1 MKLCVFMMLS
11 ALTCL
16 AEMPNPLIFNDGS
29 KVETLSDWE
38 KRRLEILEIIR
49 SECFGRNPVDRPADL
64 SFKVIEQDD
73 NALEGKAIRKSVKIS
88 FSGPGGK
95 LSFRVNVYIP
105 KSDKPVPAFLLM
117 CHRSPKMINLD
128 KETENAF
135 WPAKMIVSRGYAAI
149 AFDANQVDKD
159 KHDEHK
165 GQVHGIFD
173 KERQGDSWGT
183 IAAWAWGC
191 SRVMDY
197 IETDKLID
205 AKKVAVIGHSRGGK
219 TGLWA
224 GATDTRFAMA
234 ISNNSGCSG
243 ADLARRKEGERIKDI
258 IRFRHWFCRNYD
270 KYADKEE
277 TLPFDSHM
285 LIALTAPRLVYVASA
300 SQDKWAN
307 PKGEFE
313 ASVMASEVY
322 EKLGLVGLS
331 SKEFPALDTAIQGG
345 KLGYH
350 LRKGKHG
357 LNEFDWNKYMDFA
370 DKHLK

>member
-1 MKLCVFMMLS
+1 MRLCLFLL
-11 ALTCL
+11 LTSIYCF
-16 AEMPNPLIFNDGS
+16 AEMPDPLIFNDGS
-29 KVETLSDWE
+29 KVENLADWE
-38 KRRLEILEIIR
+38 KRRLEILDIIR
-49 SECFGRNPVDRPADL
+49 KECFGYNPVDRPDDL

-73 NALEGKAIRKSVKIS
+73 NAIDGTAIRKAVMIS

-105 KSDKPVPAFLLM
+105 KSEKPVGAFVLM
-117 CHRSPKMINLD
+117 CHRPPSRVNLD
-128 KETENAF
+128 KEIDNPF
-135 WPAKMIVSRGYAAI
+135 WPAKLITSRGYAAI

-173 KERQGDSWGT
+173 KERKSDSWGT
-183 IAAWAWGC
+183 IAAWAWAC

-205 AKKVAVIGHSRGGK
+205 SKRVAVIGHSRGGK

-224 GATDTRFAMA
+224 GATDTRFAMS

-243 ADLARRKEGERIKDI
+243 AAIARRKEGERVKNI
-258 IRFRHWFCRNYD
+258 IRFRHWFCGNYD
-270 KYADKEE
+270 KYADNEDK
-277 TLPFDSHM
+277 LPFDAHM

-300 SQDKWAN
+300 SGDKWAD
-307 PKGEFE
+307 PRGEFE
-313 ASVMASEVY
+313 GALGASAVY
-322 EKLGLVGLS
+322 EKLGMVGLS
-331 SKEFPALDTAIQGG
+331 SKEYPKLNGSIQGG
-345 KLGYH
+345 KVGYH
-350 LRKGKHG
+350 LREGKHA

-370 DKHLK
+370 DKHMK

>member
-1 MKLCVFMMLS
+1 MKMCLVLLLS
-11 ALTCL
+11 CFCCF

-29 KVETLSDWE
+29 KVENIEDWE
-38 KRRLEILEIIR
+38 KRRLEILDIIR
-49 SECFGRNPVDRPADL
+49 KECFGYNPIDRPDDL
-64 SFKVIEQDD
+64 SFKVVEQDD
-73 NALEGKAIRKSVKIS
+73 KAIDGTAIRKAVMIS

-105 KSDKPVPAFLLM
+105 KKDKPVGAFLLM
-117 CHRSPKMINLD
+117 CHRTPDKINLD
-128 KETENAF
+128 KEVDNAF
-135 WPAKMIVSRGYAAI
+135 WPAKLITSRGYAAI
-149 AFDANQVDKD
+149 AFNANQVDTD

-173 KERQGDSWGT
+173 KERKGDSWGT
-183 IAAWAWGC
+183 IAAWAWAC

-205 AKKVAVIGHSRGGK
+205 PKRIAVIGHSRGGK

-224 GATDTRFAMA
+224 GANDTRFAMA

-243 ADLARRKEGERIKDI
+243 AAIARRKQGERVKNI

-270 KYADKEE
+270 KYADNEDK
-277 TLPFDSHM
+277 LPFDAHM

-300 SQDKWAN
+300 SGDKWAD
-307 PKGEFE
+307 PQGEFE
-313 ASVMASEVY
+313 GAVGASEVY
-322 EKLGLVGLS
+322 EKLGMTGLS
-331 SKEFPALDTAIQGG
+331 SKQYPKLNGSIQGG
-345 KLGYH
+345 KVGYH
-350 LRKGKHG
+350 LREGKHA

-370 DKHLK
+370 DKHMK